1 MFRIFWGGGS
11 PVSSSRGSTMAFND
25 DMDPTHQKKQYEMAG
40 STEDVD
46 PSEWKEK
53 EVVRWLNTLGLGDY
67 GAAFMK
73 HRITGDVLHLLSRS
87 VGPT

>member
-1 MFRIFWGGGS
+1 
-11 PVSSSRGSTMAFND
+11 MAFNEH
-25 DMDPTHQKKQYEMAG
+25 MDPTHQKKQYEMAG